1 MNSVKLVMISCA
13 LAAFSGLSA
22 QNDTT
27 FVANGNPIIKYK
39 YTADPGAMVHDGKV
53 YIYAGHDE
61 CPPPREHY
69 QLNEW
74 CVSSSPDMKT
84 WTEHPS
90 SRSAL
95 QESVCMASLIKVNA
109 KDNITGK
116 DLLLFSNPNTTKG
129 RNHITIKASLDGG
142 LTWPTEHQVL
152 LDEAEGWGYSCLSM
166 IDKETVGIFYESSVA
181 HMTFQA
187 VKLTDLIP

>member
-1 MNSVKLVMISCA
+1 MISCV

-61 CPPPREHY
+61 CPPPKEHY

-74 CVSSSPDMKT
+74 CVFSSPDMKT
-84 WTEHPS
+84 WTEHPVP
-90 SRSAL
+90 L
-95 QESVCMASLIKVNA
+95 KA
-109 KDNITGK
+109 KDFSWAKGEAWASQVIERDGK
-116 DLLLFSNPNTTKG
+116 
-129 RNHITIKASLDGG
+129 
-142 LTWPTEHQVL
+142 
-152 LDEAEGWGYSCLSM
+152 
-166 IDKETVGIFYESSVA
+166 FY
-181 HMTFQA
+181 
-187 VKLTDLIP
+187 